1 MSCTLA
7 ALKTSSA
14 FRLAVT
20 TTVTGAAFRPLDSMI
35 GHVII
40 SASKTQLPH
49 VQLCMYIAALTLP
62 SYVTETSVCCYL

>member
-20 TTVTGAAFRPLDSMI
+20 TTVTGASFRPLDSMI
-35 GHVII
+35 VHVII
-40 SASKTQLPH
+40 SASKTQISH
-49 VQLCMYIAALTLP
+49 VKLCEYIAAFMLP